1 VRTLIAFVV
10 ALVVATAAAG
20 AAGGAERAI
29 PSAGRVVARI
39 PVAGAPLGLLTEPGA
54 VWVTGHHSNFVYRI
68 DPSTDRIA
76 AKVDVIGAWSAQPGR
91 LLGVGGKVIAASY
104 SGRRV
109 AVVDPAR
116 NRVVRTF
123 STPFEIC
130 CWPAYGAGSLWL
142 LGYSS
147 PSAANPD
154 RLMRVDLATGR
165 TSRTKALPNAQGLV
179 YGAGSVWASSNGN
192 VVRIDPGTMRATA
205 RVRVDGIPLAF
216 GFGSVWVLTDD
227 VVTGVSNVI
236 RIDGRTNRILAT
248 VRLPGEGSTLTAA
261 RSGVWVT
268 QGPGD
273 SPGRFLWKLDP
284 GSNTVVEKVLLGPPS
299 ALDDVAVAADG
310 SIWVT
315 EFDRDLVIRIDAR

>member
-20 AAGGAERAI
+20 AAEGAERAI

-154 RLMRVDLATGR
+154 RLMRVDLATGC
-165 TSRTKALPNAQGLV
+165 QGAPKSAPVSGVEKCTTGSLEVDRRDRLRFELV
-179 YGAGSVWASSNGN
+179 GGA
-192 VVRIDPGTMRATA
+192 
-205 RVRVDGIPLAF
+205 
-216 GFGSVWVLTDD
+216 
-227 VVTGVSNVI
+227 
-236 RIDGRTNRILAT
+236 
-248 VRLPGEGSTLTAA
+248 LTACEESVQA
-261 RSGVWVT
+261 IGRPVSAVQAESRSG
-268 QGPGD
+268 G
-273 SPGRFLWKLDP
+273 
-284 GSNTVVEKVLLGPPS
+284 
-299 ALDDVAVAADG
+299 A
-310 SIWVT
+310 
-315 EFDRDLVIRIDAR
+315 